1 MDALQVRQR
10 VLKYAANVVQEV
22 TYYSPDR
29 RRITALG
36 PVGDHDLEAMGERP
50 AKNFL
55 ARAREL
61 TWTPYLISTQLRI
74 PLFWVIPGAV
84 FVGLT
89 IFGPFS
95 MFTDAGFLGGIW
107 AGMAN
112 TGISVGVGAGL
123 YLLEFWLAKREAAG
137 WKKYDRLVFAGWADS
152 LISDDD
158 VSTVAEL
165 IADVETG
172 MERMRRCGLSTDEY
186 LAQLVPLVEDALLYA
201 SDTHRSQREA
211 VKARQMLAKISK
223 EDIDNDDELQRLHDD
238 RRAIEGQTS
247 TAFARWMDTRWKLE
261 NLGSEIHEEAD
272 LAEAKLA
279 AARWNAEHG
288 NGRN

>member
-1 MDALQVRQR
+1 M
-10 VLKYAANVVQEV
+10 
-22 TYYSPDR
+22 
-29 RRITALG
+29 
-36 PVGDHDLEAMGERP
+36 
-50 AKNFL
+50 

-61 TWTPYLISTQLRI
+61 TWTPYLISTELRI

-89 IFGPFS
+89 VFGPFS

-123 YLLEFWLAKREAAG
+123 YLTEFWLAKREATG
-137 WKKYDRLVFAGWADS
+137 WKKYDTIVADGWADS

-158 VSTVAEL
+158 VFTVAEL

-172 MERMRRCGLSTDEY
+172 MGRMRRCGLSTDDY
-186 LAQLVPLVEDALLYA
+186 LAQLVPVVEDALLYV

-211 VKARQMLAKISK
+211 VKARRMLAGISK
-223 EDIDNDDELQRLHDD
+223 EAIDNDDELQRLRDD
-238 RRAIEGQTS
+238 RRAIEAETS
-247 TAFARWMDTRWKLE
+247 ASFARWMDTRWKLE
-261 NLGSEIHEEAD
+261 NLGAEIHEEAD

-279 AARWNAEHG
+279 AARWNADHG
-288 NGRN
+288 NGGCPYIYS

>member
-1 MDALQVRQR
+1 MDTRQARQR
-10 VLKYAANVVQEV
+10 VLKYAANVVEEV

-36 PVGDHDLEAMGERP
+36 PIGDHDLEAMGDRP
-50 AKNFL
+50 TKNFL

-74 PLFWVIPGAV
+74 PLCWVISGAV

-123 YLLEFWLAKREAAG
+123 YSVEFWLAKREAAG
-137 WKKYDRLVFAGWADS
+137 WKKYDTLVFAGWADS

-172 MERMRRCGLSTDEY
+172 MGRMRRCGLSTDDY
-186 LAQLVPLVEDALLYA
+186 LAQLVPVVEEALLYA
-201 SDTHRSQREA
+201 SDTQRSQREA
-211 VKARQMLAKISK
+211 VKARQMLAKITK

-238 RRAIEGQTS
+238 RRAIETQTS
-247 TAFARWMDTRWKLE
+247 TAFARWMDARWKLE
-261 NLGSEIHEEAD
+261 NLGAEIHEEAD